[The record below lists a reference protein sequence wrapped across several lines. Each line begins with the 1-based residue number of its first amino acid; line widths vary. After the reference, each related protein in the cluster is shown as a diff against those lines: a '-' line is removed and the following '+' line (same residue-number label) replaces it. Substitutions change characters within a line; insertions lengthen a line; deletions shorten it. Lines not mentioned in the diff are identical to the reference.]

1 MEILI
6 KVFFRTLEFFSAGA
20 PIICI
25 ILDMKNESISS
36 KHALLRLSLFL
47 IINVYYLWEIKE
59 LFAIIYHI
67 IPIISAY
74 IYWFFSVKERKQLK
88 TEKKDIQDE

>member
-1 MEILI
+1 MEIFI
-6 KVFFRTLEFFSAGA
+6 KFFFRALEFFSAGA

-36 KHALLRLSLFL
+36 KHALLRLS
-47 IINVYYLWEIKE
+47 VYYLWEIKE

-88 TEKKDIQDE
+88 TEKRIYKTNNYR